1 VPPIDSDTFH
11 CHYAVMST
19 RDVSST
25 TSSFTLADLS
35 RLADV
40 TARTVRYYVAL
51 GLLPSPG
58 QAGPGARYPESALSR
73 LRLIRELQRNHLPLA
88 EIRARL
94 AGLSDVEVAGLLA
107 PPSPAPPDTALDYI
121 RGVLGA
127 ARRAEPVPAT
137 RLFSSVAAPAPA
149 RSMAPGSAPA
159 GPEGPQAM
167 PGAARA
173 GEPASE
179 PAPPARSQWDRI
191 ALSPDIEIHIRRPL
205 GRLEQRRVERLI
217 AIARQVLK
225 EDTP

>member
-1 VPPIDSDTFH
+1 MSVP
-11 CHYAVMST
+11 
-19 RDVSST
+19 DVSSS

-40 TARTVRYYVAL
+40 TARTVRYYVAQ

-107 PPSPAPPDTALDYI
+107 PPPAVPPETALDYI
-121 RGVLGA
+121 RGVLGSS
-127 ARRAEPVPAT
+127 RRAEPVPAT

-149 RSMAPGSAPA
+149 TSMAAVGMPVHPA
-159 GPEGPQAM
+159 GSQPM
-167 PGAARA
+167 PAAAQA
-173 GEPASE
+173 GEPARE
-179 PAPPARSQWDRI
+179 PAPPERSQWDRI

-205 GRLEQRRVERLI
+205 GRLEQRRVERLT

>member
-1 VPPIDSDTFH
+1 M
-11 CHYAVMST
+11 AVMST
-19 RDVSST
+19 PNVSST

-40 TARTVRYYVAL
+40 TARTVRYYVAQ

-107 PPSPAPPDTALDYI
+107 PPPSAPPDTALDYI

-127 ARRAEPVPAT
+127 PGRAEPVPAT
-137 RLFSSVAAPAPA
+137 HLFSSVATPAPA
-149 RSMAPGSAPA
+149 TSMAPGSAPA
-159 GPEGPQAM
+159 GPEGPQPIPA
-167 PGAARA
+167 AARA
-173 GEPASE
+173 GGE
-179 PAPPARSQWDRI
+179 PAPPERSQWDRI